1 MCAHVCIF
9 PATNR
14 YVCVRVCVRVCIRGV
29 AACVC
34 ITVIDFTLRSMVLLL
49 QEKKK
54 KTQTRSGWRLI
65 CSRPLNSVNSASIDD
80 SVQFKESFLFLLNK
94 DFAAIIF
101 SLYRRVVG

>member
-14 YVCVRVCVRVCIRGV
+14 YVCVRVCVRVCIRGF

-34 ITVIDFTLRSMVLLL
+34 ITVIDFTLRSMVLQL

-65 CSRPLNSVNSASIDD
+65 CSRPLNSASIDD
-80 SVQFKESFLFLLNK
+80 SVQFKQSFLFLLNK